1 MEEKI
6 RKKLEEHDI
15 PKEVQ
20 TPAEIEQLKDEIRA
34 EEDGYV
40 VLDGVLF
47 NPELQIRAML
57 YLEENNMK
65 TTDDV

>member
-15 PKEVQ
+15 PIEVL
-20 TPAEIEQLKDEIRA
+20 TPEEIEQLKDEIRA
-34 EEDGYV
+34 EEEGYV

-47 NPELQIRAML
+47 DPELQIRAMM
-57 YLEENNMK
+57 YLKENNME

>member
-15 PKEVQ
+15 PMEAL
-20 TPAEIEQLKDEIRA
+20 TPEEIEQLKDEIRA
-34 EEDGYV
+34 EEDGFI
-40 VLDGVLF
+40 VLDGVLSD
-47 NPELQIRAML
+47 PELQIRSMM
-57 YLEENNMK
+57 YLEENNME